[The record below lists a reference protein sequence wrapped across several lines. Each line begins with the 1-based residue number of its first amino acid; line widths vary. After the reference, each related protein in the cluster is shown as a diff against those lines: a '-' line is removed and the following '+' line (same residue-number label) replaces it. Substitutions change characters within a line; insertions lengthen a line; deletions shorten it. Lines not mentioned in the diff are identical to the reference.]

1 MGNSDNTPKSLAD
14 LVFNPKHYSKLLAS
28 SAQEG
33 ESSPQ
38 PDPSQRS
45 PSPQSSRSNGK
56 TPTPVS
62 ISDLILNGVTYDAI
76 LASSAKKLLFPQ
88 ATAGN
93 SAGRRW
99 MHRIIANPI
108 PASFMR
114 GGTSKGIF
122 LSRASLPESRAE
134 WDPIF
139 LGIMGSP
146 DPVHGRQLNGMGGG
160 ISSLSKICVVGPPS
174 PDKLAE
180 GIHVEYTFV
189 QVGIRD
195 SSIDYS
201 GNCGNLSSMIGVYAL
216 DEGFCSASSATI
228 RDGRAT
234 IRSFNTNTQ
243 KIIDTTFPVSELG
256 VADLDVPEATVAGVP
271 GKASEIIL
279 DFVKPGGARTGRLLP
294 TGSPSDTIAIPGL
307 THSVQVSC
315 VDATNP
321 TIFVRQSDL
330 ENTFPINE
338 YYNQSPAAEQ
348 VASPI
353 LESLRQTC
361 AVRMGLD
368 PTAQAQPKI
377 ALLAPPAGAA
387 DVDQSVDVTIH
398 ALSMGVLHKAV
409 PMTVGLCLGVAAK
422 IPGTI
427 AWDIVQSTRTAKNDD
442 LTRIRHPGGYVD
454 VGAEFDGEG
463 SVLSAKLF
471 GVVYD
476 GVISVS
482 MPPTIILVL
491 KISWRRESSPPLLS
505 IRVPHR

>member
-1 MGNSDNTPKSLAD
+1 
-14 LVFNPKHYSKLLAS
+14 
-28 SAQEG
+28 
-33 ESSPQ
+33 
-38 PDPSQRS
+38 
-45 PSPQSSRSNGK
+45 
-56 TPTPVS
+56 
-62 ISDLILNGVTYDAI
+62 
-76 LASSAKKLLFPQ
+76 
-88 ATAGN
+88 
-93 SAGRRW
+93 

-108 PASFMR
+108 PATFMR

-122 LSRASLPESRAE
+122 LSRASLPEARAE

-216 DEGFCSASSATI
+216 DEGICSASSATI

-243 KIIDTTFPVSELG
+243 KVIDTTFPVSDLG

-294 TGSPSDTIAIPGL
+294 TGSPSDTINIPGL

-348 VASPI
+348 VVSPI

-387 DVDQSVDVTIH
+387 DVDQGVDVTIH

-427 AWDIVQSTRTAKNDD
+427 AWDIVQSTAQTDG

-463 SVLSAKLF
+463 SVLSAKVVRTGRRLMR
-471 GVVYD
+471 GVV
-476 GVISVS
+476 
-482 MPPTIILVL
+482 
-491 KISWRRESSPPLLS
+491 WW
-505 IRVPHR
+505 